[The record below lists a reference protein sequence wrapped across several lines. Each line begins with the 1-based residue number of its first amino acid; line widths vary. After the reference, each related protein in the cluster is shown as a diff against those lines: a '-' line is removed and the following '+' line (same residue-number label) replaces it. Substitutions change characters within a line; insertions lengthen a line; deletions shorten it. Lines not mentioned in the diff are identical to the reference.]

1 MNTYGHDSLEKALV
15 SAVELATEDLNDRLE
30 YVNNKHSKRI

>member
-30 YVNNKHSKRI
+30 YGIGLNAVG